1 MTMYYMLIYMIFSEL
16 KVWKMILPNDLTLA
30 IEILEFIK
38 AIDCYSNVSIAYKIL
53 LTMPL
58 IVTLA

>member
-1 MTMYYMLIYMIFSEL
+1 
-16 KVWKMILPNDLTLA
+16 MILPNDLTLA